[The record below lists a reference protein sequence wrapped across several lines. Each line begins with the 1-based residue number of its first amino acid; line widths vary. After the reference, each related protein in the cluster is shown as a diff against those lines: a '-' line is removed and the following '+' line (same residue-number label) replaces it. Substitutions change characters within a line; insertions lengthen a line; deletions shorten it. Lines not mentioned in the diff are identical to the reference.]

1 MNIERLKDVSLA
13 EGRVEGF
20 IENSI
25 KDVSNENQQ
34 LAQQLLIAWKT
45 VSSGLEELRKENFEL
60 ATKLER
66 AKVLLGEY
74 QLASD

>member
-1 MNIERLKDVSLA
+1 MDIARLKEISLA

-25 KDVSNENQQ
+25 KDVAEENQQ
-34 LAQQLLIAWKT
+34 LAQQLLAAWKT
-45 VSSGLEELRKENFEL
+45 VASGLDELRKENFEL

>member
-1 MNIERLKDVSLA
+1 MNIERLKEISLA

-25 KDVSNENQQ
+25 KDVSEENQ
-34 LAQQLLIAWKT
+34 LAQQLLAAWKT
-45 VSSGLEELRKENFEL
+45 VASGLDELRKENFEL

>member
-1 MNIERLKDVSLA
+1 MDIARLKEISLA

-25 KDVSNENQQ
+25 KDVSDENQQ
-34 LAQQLLIAWKT
+34 LAQQLLVAWKT
-45 VSSGLEELRKENFEL
+45 VASGLDELRKENFEL

>member
-1 MNIERLKDVSLA
+1 MNIERLKEVSLA

-25 KDVSNENQQ
+25 KDVSDENQQ
-34 LAQQLLIAWKT
+34 LAQQLLAAWKT
-45 VSSGLEELRKENFEL
+45 VASGLDELRKENFEL

>member
-1 MNIERLKDVSLA
+1 MNIERLKEISLA

-20 IENSI
+20 IESSV
-25 KDVSNENQQ
+25 KDVSEENQ
-34 LAQQLLIAWKT
+34 LAQQLLAAWKT
-45 VSSGLEELRKENFEL
+45 VSSGLDELRKENFQL
-60 ATKLER
+60 AVKLDR

>member
-1 MNIERLKDVSLA
+1 MDIARLKEISLA

-20 IENSI
+20 IESSV
-25 KDVSNENQQ
+25 KDVSEENQQ
-34 LAQQLLIAWKT
+34 LAQQLLVAWKT
-45 VSSGLEELRKENFEL
+45 LSSGLDELRKENFEL

>member
-1 MNIERLKDVSLA
+1 MNIERLEEISLS

-20 IENSI
+20 IENSV
-25 KDVSNENQQ
+25 KDVSEENV
-34 LAQQLLIAWKT
+34 LAQQLLAAWKT

-60 ATKLER
+60 TTKLER

-74 QLASD
+74 SLASD

>member
-1 MNIERLKDVSLA
+1 MNIERLKEISLA

-25 KDVSNENQQ
+25 KDVSEENQQ
-34 LAQQLLIAWKT
+34 LAQQLLVAWKT
-45 VSSGLEELRKENFEL
+45 VASGLDELRKENFEL

-74 QLASD
+74 QLEQ

>member
-1 MNIERLKDVSLA
+1 MNIERLKEISLA

-25 KDVSNENQQ
+25 KDVSDENQQ
-34 LAQQLLIAWKT
+34 LAQQLLAAWKT
-45 VSSGLEELRKENFEL
+45 VASGLDELRKENFEL